1 MNREPSPDVVSAGA
15 SHAGLLKRTYVVEST
30 GILRDDI
37 ERSAQRAK
45 RPSIDTMTVCSA
57 IHLGPCF
64 MDSGMNHKCSG
75 IQQSVLS
82 TRDDLAM
89 VVDLD

>member
-1 MNREPSPDVVSAGA
+1 M
-15 SHAGLLKRTYVVEST
+15 EST

-45 RPSIDTMTVCSA
+45 RPSMETMTVRSA
-57 IHLGPCF
+57 VHFGSCF
-64 MDSGMNHKCSG
+64 MDSGMNHKCCG
-75 IQQSVLS
+75 VQQSILS
-82 TRDDLAM
+82 TCNDLSM